1 MPEVTWKPGGGAPTP
16 IRLLNTQHLFE
27 ILRFLIRRSYSSWQR
42 VFTAAPAQAKEVLA
56 DGPIA
61 LAENGATFDAIMV
74 ELDRRDLNWQMLY
87 DELRTYSRQVA
98 QEELAPFLIPIFS
111 ESDP

>member
-61 LAENGATFDAIMV
+61 LAENG
-74 ELDRRDLNWQMLY
+74 